1 VNPAETFCA
10 RRAPIAQTNRAN
22 AVWRGAIVASCAA
35 HVALLA
41 APGLLPL
48 PRMARPRASIAPLIV
63 AMAPVAPPAPEPSP
77 PDQIAASTV
86 AAAAQETVA
95 SLPALAS
102 LTTPA
107 PSPVARPHPS
117 VRQQHRA
124 TLAANTP
131 APQQL
136 SPALPPAAPPP
147 AAMTPDALNTLTARI
162 HQAVQAAL
170 VYPPAAR
177 MMRLAGRTQI
187 RFEYEDGAARAVLI
201 ARSSRSDLLDDA
213 ALAAVR
219 RAAMPPVPQAL
230 RGCDLNLLVWVDF
243 GIS

>member
-1 VNPAETFCA
+1 VNQAETFCA
-10 RRAPIAQTNRAN
+10 RRAPIAQTTRAN

-48 PRMARPRASIAPLIV
+48 PRVARPRAPIAPLIV
-63 AMAPVAPPAPEPSP
+63 AMAPVAPPAPEPPP

-86 AAAAQETVA
+86 VAAVRETVA

-107 PSPVARPHPS
+107 PFPIARPHPS

-124 TLAANTP
+124 TLAANIP

-136 SPALPPAAPPP
+136 SPSPPAAPPP

-230 RGCDLNLLVWVDF
+230 RGRDLDLLVWVDF